1 MEIEEAIKLIT
12 DAAAPVTETVTVP
25 LLDAYGRIAANDMI
39 SEEPVPAFDRSAMD
53 GYAVCSGEVERASE
67 DMPVSLKVSGELS
80 AGDPTDLRY
89 TPGSAVR
96 VMTGA
101 MIPEG
106 YDTVVKQEDTDYGV
120 DEVKIYASSVKQQNI
135 CLAGEEIAPDSCVI
149 KSGQRIGRAET
160 GLIAAL
166 GKDEVCVR
174 RPPRIALISTGSE
187 LAEAGQPLRYGQIYN
202 TIRYILGTS
211 LRQQRL
217 EVCLEVTCPDDAG
230 LIEDRLKD
238 ALKAAD
244 VVITTGGVSVGKK
257 DLIPAVLDSVGAKKL
272 FSRVNIQPGTPT
284 IGSALDGKVILSL
297 SGNPYAAMANFDLY
311 FWPVISKLMGSDSY
325 LPAESM
331 AVLSDRYD
339 KVNRMRRLVRAY
351 TKDGK
356 VFLPAAEH
364 MSSVFGNTSS
374 CNCYIDIPAGQ
385 ALSPGDEVRVIRM
398 YSK

>member
-12 DAAAPVTETVTVP
+12 DAAAPVTETMTVP
-25 LLDAYGRIAANDMI
+25 LLDAYGRIAAEDMI
-39 SEEPVPAFDRSAMD
+39 SEGPVPAFDRSAMD

-67 DMPVSLKVSGELS
+67 DMPVSLKVSGELY

-106 YDTVVKQEDTDYGV
+106 YDTVVKQEDTDYGE
-120 DEVKIYASSVKQQNI
+120 DEVKIYASSVKQRNI

-187 LAEAGQPLRYGQIYN
+187 LAEAGQPLRPGQIYN

-325 LPAESM
+325 LPSESM

-356 VFLPAAEH
+356 VYLPAAEH

-385 ALSPGDEVRVIRM
+385 AVSPGDEVRVIRM

>member
-1 MEIEEAIKLIT
+1 MEIEEAIKLLT
-12 DAAAPVTETVTVP
+12 DAAAPVTETMTVP

-106 YDTVVKQEDTDYGV
+106 YDAVIKQEDTDYGE
-120 DEVKIYASSVKQQNI
+120 DEVKIYASAVKQRNV
-135 CLAGEEIAPDSCVI
+135 CPAGEEIAPDSCVI

-187 LAEAGQPLRYGQIYN
+187 LAEAGQPLRSGQIYN

-325 LPAESM
+325 LLSESM

-385 ALSPGDEVRVIRM
+385 ALSPGDKVRVIRM

>member
-1 MEIEEAIKLIT
+1 MEIEEAIKLLT
-12 DAAAPVTETVTVP
+12 DAAAPVTETMTVP
-25 LLDAYGRIAANDMI
+25 LLDAYGRIAAEDMI
-39 SEEPVPAFDRSAMD
+39 SEGPVPAFDRSAMD
-53 GYAVCSGEVERASE
+53 GYAVHSQDVARATK
-67 DMPVSLKVSGELS
+67 DDPVRLKVIAEIS
-80 AGDPTDLRY
+80 AGDRTDLRY

-106 YDTVVKQEDTDYGV
+106 YDAVIKQEDTDYGE
-120 DEVKIYASSVKQQNI
+120 DEVKIYASSVKQRNI
-135 CLAGEEIAPDSCVI
+135 CPAGEEIAPDSCVI

-187 LAEAGQPLRYGQIYN
+187 LAEAGQPLRSGQIYN

-217 EVCLEVTCPDDAG
+217 EVCLEVTCLDDAG
-230 LIEDRLKD
+230 LIEDRLKY

-272 FSRVNIQPGTPT
+272 FTRVNIQPGTPT

-325 LPAESM
+325 LPSESM

-385 ALSPGDEVRVIRM
+385 AVSPGDEVRVIRM

>member
-12 DAAAPVTETVTVP
+12 DAAAPVTETMTVP
-25 LLDAYGRIAANDMI
+25 LLDAYSRIAAEDMI
-39 SEEPVPAFDRSAMD
+39 SEGPVPAFDRSAMD

-106 YDTVVKQEDTDYGV
+106 YDTVVKQEDTDYGE
-120 DEVKIYASSVKQQNI
+120 DEVKIYASSVKQRNV
-135 CLAGEEIAPDSCVI
+135 CPAGEEIAPDSCVI

-187 LAEAGQPLRYGQIYN
+187 LAEAGQPLRPGQIYN

-325 LPAESM
+325 LPSESM

-385 ALSPGDEVRVIRM
+385 AVSPGDEVRVIRM

>member
-12 DAAAPVTETVTVP
+12 DAAAPVTETMTVP
-25 LLDAYGRIAANDMI
+25 LFDAYGRIAANDMI

-106 YDTVVKQEDTDYGV
+106 YDTVVKQEDTDYGE
-120 DEVKIYASSVKQQNI
+120 DEVKIYASSVKQRNI

-187 LAEAGQPLRYGQIYN
+187 LAEAGQPLRSGQIYN

-284 IGSALDGKVILSL
+284 IGSVLDGKVILSL

-325 LPAESM
+325 LPSESM

-356 VFLPAAEH
+356 VFLPVAEH

-385 ALSPGDEVRVIRM
+385 ALSPGDKVRVIRM

>member
-1 MEIEEAIKLIT
+1 MEIEEAIKLLT
-12 DAAAPVTETVTVP
+12 DAAAPVTETMTVP

-106 YDTVVKQEDTDYGV
+106 YDTVVKQEDTDYGE
-120 DEVKIYASSVKQQNI
+120 DEVKIYASSVKQRNI
-135 CLAGEEIAPDSCVI
+135 CLAGEEIAPGSCVI

-187 LAEAGQPLRYGQIYN
+187 LAEAGQPLRSGQIYN

-217 EVCLEVTCPDDAG
+217 EVCIEVTCPDDAG

-325 LPAESM
+325 LPSESM

-356 VFLPAAEH
+356 VFLPATEH

-385 ALSPGDEVRVIRM
+385 ALSPGDKVRVIRM

>member
-12 DAAAPVTETVTVP
+12 DAAAPVTETMTVP

-53 GYAVCSGEVERASE
+53 GYAVHSQDVAQATK
-67 DMPVSLKVSGELS
+67 DDPVRLKVIAEIS
-80 AGDPTDLRY
+80 AGDRTDLRY

-106 YDTVVKQEDTDYGV
+106 YDAVIKQEDTDYGEN
-120 DEVKIYASSVKQQNI
+120 EVKIYASSVKQRNI
-135 CLAGEEIAPDSCVI
+135 CPAGEEIAPDSCVI

-187 LAEAGQPLRYGQIYN
+187 LAEAGQPLRSGQIYN

-272 FSRVNIQPGTPT
+272 FTRVNIQPGTPT

-325 LPAESM
+325 LSSESM

-385 ALSPGDEVRVIRM
+385 ALSPGDKVRVRNM
-398 YSK
+398 YP

>member
-12 DAAAPVTETVTVP
+12 DAAAPVTETMTVP

-106 YDTVVKQEDTDYGV
+106 YDTVVKQEDTDYGE
-120 DEVKIYASSVKQQNI
+120 DEVKIYASSVKQRNI
-135 CLAGEEIAPDSCVI
+135 CLAGEEITPYSCVI

-187 LAEAGQPLRYGQIYN
+187 LAEAGQPLRSGQIYN

-230 LIEDRLKD
+230 LIEDRLRD

-325 LPAESM
+325 LPSESM

-385 ALSPGDEVRVIRM
+385 AVSPGDEVRVIRM